1 MPPSADDHDGRR
13 DGSRDG
19 PHVAHTE
26 ARTEARA
33 EARTDAF
40 SVAPNGAPPRIKI
53 CGVTRVEDALAIE
66 EAGADAVGLIFA
78 SGSRRLVSVGQAR
91 EISDA
96 LGPWIGRVG
105 VFVDADEATIVT
117 AIEGAR
123 LDAVQL
129 HGDAPDELARRLRAR
144 VRVIRA
150 VRFAPDSTPHA
161 YEGRPFDGVLLD
173 GVRPGSGT
181 PFDWSAAR
189 AWRGHRRLV
198 LAGGLRPDN
207 VAEAVRAL
215 RPYAVDVASG
225 VEAAPGIKDPGA
237 VAAFVRAARAA

>member
-1 MPPSADDHDGRR
+1 MSPFADDPDGR
-13 DGSRDG
+13 GASRTG
-19 PHVAHTE
+19 AQ
-26 ARTEARA
+26 AGAQAGARA
-33 EARTDAF
+33 GVRA
-40 SVAPNGAPPRIKI
+40 APPRVKI

-66 EAGADAVGLIFA
+66 AVGADAVGLIFA
-78 SGSRRLVSVGQAR
+78 PGSRRLVSVAQAR
-91 EISDA
+91 AISDA

-105 VFVDADEATIVT
+105 VFVDADEATVVT

-129 HGDAPDELARRLRAR
+129 HGDASDELAGRLRAR

-150 VRFAPDSTPHA
+150 VRFEPGCTPRA

-181 PFDWSAAR
+181 PFDWSAAQ
-189 AWRGHRRLV
+189 AWRGHPRLI
-198 LAGGLRPDN
+198 LAGGLRPDT
-207 VAEAVRAL
+207 VAEAVGAL

-225 VEAAPGIKDPGA
+225 VEAAPGVKDPGA
-237 VAAFVRAARAA
+237 VAAFVRAARTA